1 MDEHVRVVGVDFEI
15 LQLINFSTRSPKKRV
30 CAADVKILK

>member
-15 LQLINFSTRSPKKRV
+15 LQLINFSTRSQKKSVLLMFRF
-30 CAADVKILK
+30 